1 MSADVITK
9 PHTRKARTKAA
20 KPDGENVPEALK
32 QERPAAAPRKRM
44 LLVASSKG
52 GSGKTMSA
60 LNLAV
65 QAVHSGLRVATV
77 DLDRQ
82 ETLTKWATRRP
93 DEAPVIDHYT
103 IPMHRL
109 AEGLA
114 EVEAVGDID
123 LIIVDTPPG
132 VEDHP
137 GAVRLLLARAD
148 FCLVPTNQAP
158 ADLDSVTEWMRMLK
172 RENVPAAFMLNRTK
186 RQTKSFERAKLH
198 LVRSGN
204 LCPIDVRDL
213 EDIAALHAVGVGLR
227 EARGARGQDDIEGV
241 WAYVR
246 AQLRI

>member
-1 MSADVITK
+1 M
-9 PHTRKARTKAA
+9 
-20 KPDGENVPEALK
+20 PDGDGAPAS
-32 QERPAAAPRKRM
+32 QEQEQPSVASQKRI

-65 QAVHSGLRVATV
+65 AAVHSGLRVATV

-103 IPMHRL
+103 IPIVRL

-114 EVEAVGDID
+114 DVEAADDID
-123 LIIVDTPPG
+123 LVIIDTPPG

-137 GAVRLLLARAD
+137 EAVRLLLARAD

-158 ADLDSVTEWMRMLK
+158 AVDSVIEWMRLLK
-172 RENVPAAFMLNRTK
+172 RENVPSAFLLNRTK

-198 LVRSGN
+198 LVRAGQ
-204 LCPIDVRDL
+204 LCPIDIRDL

-246 AQLRI
+246 SQLRI

>member
-1 MSADVITK
+1 MSAVITK
-9 PHTRKARTKAA
+9 PRKNRTKAVMSDEDDA
-20 KPDGENVPEALK
+20 PAS
-32 QERPAAAPRKRM
+32 QEQEQPSVAPRKRI
-44 LLVASSKG
+44 LLIASSKG

-65 QAVHSGLRVATV
+65 AAVHSGLRVATI

-103 IPMHRL
+103 IPIVRL

-114 EVEAVGDID
+114 DVEAADDID
-123 LIIVDTPPG
+123 LVIIDTPPG

-137 GAVRLLLARAD
+137 EAVRLLLARAD

-158 ADLDSVTEWMRMLK
+158 ADLDSVIEWMRLLK
-172 RENVPAAFMLNRTK
+172 RENVPSAFLLNRTK

-198 LVRSGN
+198 LVRAGQ
-204 LCPIDVRDL
+204 LCPIDIRDL

-246 AQLRI
+246 SQLRI